1 MLVGKK
7 KREEKIELLLGNIE
21 VATKRETGRLDNIK
35 KKLGNPLAC
44 LRMLGDFYEFKASY
58 SLLFEKDIESFKKY
72 MYVYAKLDILGTD
85 TRGYLMGGRTDFWGI
100 LMSNNREILDF
111 IVRNIDTIAYEEKK
125 DEYVKSRAYK
135 FLTRTILLAI
145 KGEWDEVIKRANIYL
160 ANPPKDSYYKYTY
173 LEFEFLKA
181 LAEKSVEKMKETL
194 EKLLDIKVARKML
207 NDMDVS
213 FDFYLQMYAIMYAKI
228 AMYHGYDLGVDS
240 EIAPKE
246 LIDITPAREY
256 PEPYDFMKKFDFRTI
271 TPEEWK
277 AWIYEY
283 HPEPEK
289 LKKYEESDI
298 YV

>member
-7 KREEKIELLLGNIE
+7 KREEKIELLLINLKCSKE
-21 VATKRETGRLDNIK
+21 DEEDTLSYVLQK
-35 KKLGNPLAC
+35 KGNPLAC

-72 MYVYAKLDILGTD
+72 MYVYAKLDILGTA
-85 TRGYLMGGRTDFWGI
+85 TRGYLLGGRTDFWGI

-160 ANPPKDSYYKYTY
+160 ANPSKDSYYKYTY